1 MDSSDIN
8 SSTSQI
14 FEYNQKAIPNYNHSP
29 KTNYIKNNLIFNN
42 SEPVNLK
49 KIGSAEDPKPYN
61 NFKSQQ
67 YKSSNNLQYPNKFIL
82 DNNEFIP
89 YNNLAYVKNSKEN
102 KNKDIIQDNQ
112 KKNSC
117 KHLKSVCYT
126 SVNLSKQEKK
136 TEEKFQKTSTGIRK
150 GYFFNN
156 IRRNNASIIK
166 DLKIILNSHNFI
178 EEIDKFS
185 NLKLSKN
192 ILERINMPPFRN
204 VQIERKIMED
214 SDKNDSFGDESDEPL
229 RINIMQILVFLV
241 VLLIFF
247 VIAVLMVIFLE

>member
-8 SSTSQI
+8 SSSSQI
-14 FEYNQKAIPNYNHSP
+14 FEYNQKAKPNNYYSP

-42 SEPVNLK
+42 SVPINSK

-61 NFKSQQ
+61 NSKSKQFN
-67 YKSSNNLQYPNKFIL
+67 SSNNLQYPNEFIL
-82 DNNEFIP
+82 DSNKYIP
-89 YNNLAYVKNSKEN
+89 YNNFPYVKNSKEN
-102 KNKDIIQDNQ
+102 QDFIQDIQ

-117 KHLKSVCYT
+117 KYFKSTCYT
-126 SVNLSKQEKK
+126 SENLTQQEKK
-136 TEEKFQKTSTGIRK
+136 KEEKLQKTSTDLRK

-156 IRRNNASIIK
+156 IRRNNTSITK
-166 DLKIILNSHNFI
+166 DLKIILKSQNFI

-214 SDKNDSFGDESDEPL
+214 SDKHDSFGDDSDEPL
-229 RINIMQILVFLV
+229 RVNIMQILGFLV

-247 VIAVLMVIFLE
+247 VIAVLMVIFIE